1 MISMLSQQCDDT
13 ADPGLGP
20 AVNELTG
27 AEQ

>member
-1 MISMLSQQCDDT
+1 MISILSQQCDDK